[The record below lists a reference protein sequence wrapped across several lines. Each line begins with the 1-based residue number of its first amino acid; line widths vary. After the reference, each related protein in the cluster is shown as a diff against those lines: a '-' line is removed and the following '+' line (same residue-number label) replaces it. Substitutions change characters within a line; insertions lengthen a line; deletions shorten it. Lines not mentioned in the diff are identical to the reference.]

1 MFLNRILDINSESQ
15 PVGQIS
21 CRLDIAQHPR
31 QPWMEEPYG
40 RLKAKCRQIAMF
52 QETFWSPVPRA
63 VVRHREFRSMTMISS
78 LRSAAILCLLSLAML
93 AQGSDAARAQD
104 AHGTELVVGTKEAPP
119 FAIKQHDGSWS
130 GISIELW
137 RRIAD
142 KAGLRFRLVEA
153 RSVQDLVDGVASGTF
168 NVGVAAVTVTA
179 AREHRVEFTQPF
191 YHTGLGVAVP
201 INESPWVSIG
211 RALLSFSFLKAVAV
225 LLALSLLVG
234 FLIWLLEHRKTEH
247 FGGGAKGLGSSFWWS
262 TIAMTQ
268 AGAAHNAPATL
279 PGRIIATGWMIASV
293 IAIAVFTAGIT
304 STLTRKE
311 LQGAVHNFNDLRSV
325 RVGAVAPSATSDYL
339 NREQLPFRAFPD
351 VQAGLSALSHGEID
365 AFVHDK
371 PLLAWMVRRD
381 FSSSIRIVDTSF
393 SSESYAIVLPK
404 TSSLRPMLDAAVLD
418 QAESDWWQQK

>member
-1 MFLNRILDINSESQ
+1 MQ
-15 PVGQIS
+15 
-21 CRLDIAQHPR
+21 
-31 QPWMEEPYG
+31 
-40 RLKAKCRQIAMF
+40 
-52 QETFWSPVPRA
+52 
-63 VVRHREFRSMTMISS
+63 MISS
-78 LRSAAILCLLSLAML
+78 LRSAAILCFLPLAML
-93 AQGSDAARAQD
+93 AAGCGVARAQGTAPD
-104 AHGTELVVGTKEAPP
+104 TELVVGTKEAPP
-119 FAIKQHDGSWS
+119 FAIKQHDGSWG

-137 RRIAD
+137 KRIAD
-142 KAGLRFRLVEA
+142 ETGLHFRLVEA
-153 RSVQDLVDGVASGTF
+153 GSVQDLLDGVANGTF

-179 AREHRVEFTQPF
+179 ARERRVDFTQPF
-191 YHTGLGVAVP
+191 YHTGLGIAVP
-201 INESPWVSIG
+201 TNENPWISIG
-211 RALLSFSFLKAVAV
+211 RALLSFGFLQVVAV
-225 LLALSLLVG
+225 LFGLSMLVG
-234 FLIWLLEHRKTEH
+234 FLIWLFEHRKTEH

-325 RVGAVAPSATSDYL
+325 RVGAVATSATSDYL
-339 NREQLPFRAFPD
+339 TREQLAFRAFPD
-351 VQAGLSALSHGEID
+351 IQAGLSALSHGEID

-404 TSSLRPMLDAAVLD
+404 ASSLRPMLDAAVLD
-418 QAESDWWQQK
+418 QVESDWWKQILFETLGSARSP